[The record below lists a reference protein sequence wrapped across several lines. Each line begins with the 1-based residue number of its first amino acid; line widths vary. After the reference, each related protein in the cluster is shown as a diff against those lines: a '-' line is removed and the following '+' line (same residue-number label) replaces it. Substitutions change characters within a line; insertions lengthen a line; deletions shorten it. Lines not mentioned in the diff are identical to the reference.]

1 MCSCRKTRQILT
13 DLFLSRSF
21 IACFSSTFSSNDL
34 PFGSQILSELDV
46 FAVVG
51 GNRPLQVLDIR
62 ATVESNGSIVID
74 FRGVRG
80 NPMVCGICIR
90 RGPALPGN

>member
-1 MCSCRKTRQILT
+1 MVSFHVL
-13 DLFLSRSF
+13 LS
-21 IACFSSTFSSNDL
+21 L

-62 ATVESNGSIVID
+62 ATVESNGAMIID

-90 RGPALPGN
+90 RGPVLPGN